1 MTPQRIQTTNS
12 RGHVNEGRDG
22 SEAKTGK
29 GGVKDSLRE
38 QYEEAFAVHDN
49 HEACFTELGVAP
61 QHAVICIDGNVL
73 MRRMPKVVTSMDAMV
88 GIMLITLKTV
98 VATAKVTVVVFDE
111 LRATDFLKLAE
122 PDVYVKGGDY
132 TVDELPT
139 EERAVVDALGGRIV
153 VLAHVPG
160 KSTSDIAARIGAG

>member
-1 MTPQRIQTTNS
+1 MNFHDKILTQSSLTEWRAAQRAAGRTVAATNGCFDILHA
-12 RGHVNEGRDG
+12 GHVEYLQAARNEADALLVGLNSDRSIG
-22 SEAKTGK
+22 ELKGPERPIHTEADRAT
-29 GGVKDSLRE
+29 
-38 QYEEAFAVHDN
+38 
-49 HEACFTELGVAP
+49 
-61 QHAVICIDGNVL
+61 VL
-73 MRRMPKVVTSMDAMV
+73 AALASVDA
-88 GIMLITLKTV
+88 
-98 VATAKVTVVVFDE
+98 VVVFDE
-111 LRATDFLKLAE
+111 LRATNFLKLAE